1 MRGEVPVNMQPGDF
15 LGSEHVNRLSAGY
28 MKMERV
34 NIGGMSGQHTGSSL
48 SFSPALHQHLR
59 VAVIKAV
66 VAQNA
71 DETTP
76 GDTADSGL
84 YNIQLRHYIHATG
97 EWVTE
102 GDEIWLMDERGV
114 NTPPSYAI
122 GDLLIVYFDEI
133 RGAYVPASGAVSGG
147 IYEGKL
153 DADLAYNDTTGVT
166 VSIWSGNP
174 QVDTGDNVDNVLPLM
189 VMTSGTLSEGDPVV
203 IQKISGRWRVTHAEC

>member
-15 LGSEHVNRLSAGY
+15 LGSEHINRLSAGY

-66 VAQNA
+66 ITQNA
-71 DETTP
+71 DESTPGYLP
-76 GDTADSGL
+76 GDTVDSGL
-84 YNIQLRHYIHATG
+84 YDIQLRHYIHDTG

-102 GDEIWLMDERGV
+102 GDKIWLMDERGLSI
-114 NTPPSYAI
+114 TPSYSV

-133 RGAYVPASGAVSGG
+133 RGAYIPASGALGEVQTVVTAFRVSGLTLQ
-147 IYEGKL
+147 IKTRDVRIIPDDDES
-153 DADLAYNDTTGVT
+153 DWTTVH
-166 VSIWSGNP
+166 
-174 QVDTGDNVDNVLPLM
+174 TG
-189 VMTSGTLSEGDPVV
+189 TTC
-203 IQKISGRWRVTHAEC
+203 A